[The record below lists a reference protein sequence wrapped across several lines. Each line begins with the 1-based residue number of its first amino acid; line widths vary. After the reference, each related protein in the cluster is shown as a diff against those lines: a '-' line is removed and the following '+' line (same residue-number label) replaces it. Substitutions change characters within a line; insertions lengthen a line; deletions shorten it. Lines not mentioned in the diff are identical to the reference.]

1 MIERLLSYLKLYKAH
16 RIARRFYKRYE
27 RLSRDV
33 AFHPG
38 IDVRL
43 DVYSPEEGEN
53 HPVLIF
59 VHGGGWSR
67 FNKELF
73 APAAMKLL
81 PERMV
86 VVIPDHTL
94 YPHAGYEQMTREVAA
109 AISWT
114 LENAG
119 QHGGDPRRVVVAGH
133 SSGGHLVSLA
143 VMIPRFLE
151 AHGHTRDELCGALYI
166 SSGYDLHAQYAYEQ
180 TKDSGGDTELMRT
193 MAGITGGVENF
204 SAASPINYVRPGLPP
219 TLILHGDADQTIP
232 VEIARAFHRALQET
246 GSPSELKV
254 YPGRGHS
261 EILFAALTEE
271 RAQIVADIADFVH
284 ASTER
289 GKPQMNNETMNK
301 SFSRITQ
308 ML

>member
-1 MIERLLSYLKLYKAH
+1 VIERLLSYLKLYKAH

-27 RLSRDV
+27 RLNRDV
-33 AFHPG
+33 AFHPEM
-38 IDVRL
+38 DVRL

-53 HPVLIF
+53 HPVEASAPTGRCPVLIF

-109 AISWT
+109 AVSWT
-114 LENAG
+114 LENVG
-119 QHGGDPRRVVVAGH
+119 QHGGDPQRVVVAGH

-143 VMIPRFLE
+143 VMVPRFLE
-151 AHGHTRDELCGALYI
+151 AHGHTRDELRGALYI

-180 TKDSGGDTELMRT
+180 TKGGSGDTDLMRT
-193 MAGITGGVENF
+193 MVGITGGVENF

-232 VEIARAFHRALQET
+232 VEIARAFHRALREV
-246 GSPSELKV
+246 GSPSELTV

-271 RAQIVADIADFVH
+271 RAQIVADIADFAHLDRARQAANVV
-284 ASTER
+284 
-289 GKPQMNNETMNK
+289 G
-301 SFSRITQ
+301 
-308 ML
+308 